1 MPEENLVGTMTCFD
15 KKIEVCRYQ
24 PTEGGPPRMI
34 LARPTSTVS
43 GNYHV
48 IPHNYSYSFHT
59 MRPTPTLHAE
69 VGGLTRSGRCYT
81 PEELEDQ
88 RRAKGKNV
96 VELAKIDEVNKPVSD
111 EEAKEFLKLM
121 KHSEYS
127 VVDQLKKTP
136 LQNLSIIISLE
147 FRVAKKHSPEGP

>member
-34 LARPTSTVS
+34 LARPTSTGS
-43 GNYHV
+43 GNYNA
-48 IPHNYSYSFHT
+48 IPYNYGYSFHT
-59 MRPTPTLHAE
+59 MRPAPTFHAE

-81 PEELEDQ
+81 HEELEDQ

-96 VELAKIDEVNKPVSD
+96 VELAKTDEVNKPQ
-111 EEAKEFLKLM
+111 EA
-121 KHSEYS
+121 
-127 VVDQLKKTP
+127 Q
-136 LQNLSIIISLE
+136 
-147 FRVAKKHSPEGP
+147 